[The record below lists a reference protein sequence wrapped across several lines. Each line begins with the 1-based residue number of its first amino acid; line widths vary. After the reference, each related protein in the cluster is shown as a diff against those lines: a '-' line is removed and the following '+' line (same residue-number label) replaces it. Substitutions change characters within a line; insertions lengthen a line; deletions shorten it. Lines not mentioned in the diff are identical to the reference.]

1 MKSLPERC
9 RPFWVLA
16 RTPGANSLTAKEPS
30 GTFSLVRGSAYICNP
45 VADNRVT
52 AGVGWIAQIS
62 AIALACLVAI
72 PIFEKPI
79 ALVSGHPLS
88 QIIGVFTIT
97 QSILVLQPTRLPKQ
111 KIDGQ
116 KWHALIHVISFLSFV
131 AGITVIEYNKVHNGL
146 EHFHSPHAYIGV
158 IACAVLVLQY
168 LVGITMWAVPALYG
182 GVDNAKSVW
191 KYHRWGGYLVLL
203 LLLASVISAT
213 RTDYVRDV
221 LDIQIFGV
229 SAVST
234 LLVFAIFARMSL
246 KKLGLKR

>member
-1 MKSLPERC
+1 M
-9 RPFWVLA
+9 
-16 RTPGANSLTAKEPS
+16 
-30 GTFSLVRGSAYICNP
+30 VRGPAYICNP
-45 VADNRVT
+45 VANNRVT
-52 AGVGWIAQIS
+52 AGVGWIAQI
-62 AIALACLVAI
+62 AGIVLLGLVAI

-88 QIIGVFTIT
+88 QIIGFFAII

-191 KYHRWGGYLVLL
+191 KYHRWSGYLVFL

-221 LDIQIFGV
+221 LDIDTAYVCMASIM
-229 SAVST
+229 
-234 LLVFAIFARMSL
+234 LVLASL
-246 KKLGLKR
+246 PGCL